1 MSTIIVSNL
10 TKIYKRSLRPQS
22 GLLKDLFRRD
32 VEEVIGVD
40 GVSFFVEPGEFVGYV
55 GLNGAGKTTT
65 MKIMAGILHP
75 TSGEVQV
82 LGHAPWRRERDFLKR
97 IGFVMG
103 QKRQLWWDLP
113 AADVFEFLKVVY
125 ELDDARYR
133 RTLGEMTE
141 LLRAGDLLHVPVR
154 NLSLGERTKVE
165 LIAALL
171 HDPEIVF
178 LDEPTLGLDVL
189 AQRALRSFF
198 AEYNRRY
205 GKTMLLTTH
214 TLSDVES
221 LCQRVIIIHQG
232 KILRDGSLS
241 GLLGEYGQQRVL
253 HVTLEQNGVLLER
266 QIEVDSSQTGKVLQE
281 LASTGRIVEFREE
294 KLSLEDVIARMLGE
308 DR

>member
-1 MSTIIVSNL
+1 MSAIIVSNL
-10 TKIYKRSLRPQS
+10 SKIYKRSLRSRS
-22 GLLKDLFRRD
+22 GLLKDLFKRD
-32 VEEVIGVD
+32 VEEAVGVN
-40 GVSFFVEPGEFVGYV
+40 GVSFSVEPGEFVGYV

-65 MKIMAGILHP
+65 MKILAGILHP

-82 LGHAPWRRERDFLKR
+82 LGYTPWRRERDFLRR

-125 ELDDARYR
+125 EIDDTSYR
-133 RTLGEMTE
+133 RTLGEMVE
-141 LLRAGDLLHVPVR
+141 LLRAGELLHVPVR
-154 NLSLGERTKVE
+154 NLSLGERAKVE

-171 HDPEIVF
+171 HDPEVVF

-198 AEYNRRY
+198 SEYNQRY
-205 GKTMLLTTH
+205 GKTILLTTH
-214 TLSDVES
+214 TLSEIET
-221 LCQRVIIIHQG
+221 LCSRVIIIHQG
-232 KILRDGSLS
+232 KIIRDGSLTD
-241 GLLGEYGQQRVL
+241 LLDEYGRERVL
-253 HVTLEQNGVLLER
+253 YVTLEQNGALLER
-266 QIEVDSSQTGKVLQE
+266 RIEVDSSQTGKILQE
-281 LASTGRIVEFREE
+281 LASTGRIMEFREE